1 MTQHTT
7 LATAVDKSR
16 LSSNT
21 AYLILME
28 IDVVDSS
35 SGNVNTT
42 LRFAANN
49 EAFVYRGLTY
59 NPMPFEVDITNDRD
73 SAPQT
78 TLTVYDYGQIIQ
90 AALQNYGNSMAWPAR
105 FLVVNA
111 TNPGPNP
118 EMEQEFR
125 LLDATAASDNY
136 TVAFTVGAE
145 NPLSLRF
152 PARDQF
158 RDRCPWVYKGVRCK
172 YAGSL
177 TSCDRTKNGA
187 NGCSAHNNVI
197 NFGGFPGVE
206 HSVS

>member
-7 LATAVDKSR
+7 LATAIDKSR
-16 LSSNT
+16 LASNT
-21 AYLILME
+21 VYLILME
-28 IDVVDSS
+28 IDVFDATA
-35 SGNVNTT
+35 GREITT
-42 LRFAANN
+42 LRFANNN
-49 EAFVYRGLTY
+49 EPFVFNGNTY
-59 NPMPFEVDITNDRD
+59 TQMPFEVDITNDRD

-78 TLTVYDYGQIIQ
+78 TLTVYDFGQVIQ

-111 TNPGPNP
+111 TNPGPTP

-125 LLDATAASDNY
+125 LLDATASSDNY
-136 TVAFTVGAE
+136 TVAFTVGVE

-152 PARDQF
+152 PVRDQF
-158 RDRCPWVYKGVRCK
+158 RDRCQWAYKGTRCK

-177 TSCDRTKNGA
+177 SSCDRTKNGE
-187 NGCSAHNNVI
+187 NGCAAHGNTI

-206 HSVS
+206 HTIS